1 MKTPVDVLLAVAG
14 CGGKLGITGDRLR
27 MLLPADCPSELKP
40 AIRQHKS
47 ALLELLQLNFLV
59 VRSDTL
65 NGIIFWT
72 PDEATK
78 ECLVT
83 NGADRG
89 SIYTASELK
98 QLVYRRVTVGELPLL
113 HAAKRRFGGK
123 LIEP

>member
-1 MKTPVDVLLAVAG
+1 MKTPVEVLLAVAG
-14 CGGKLGITGDRLR
+14 CGGRLGIKGDRLQ
-27 MLLPADCPSELKP
+27 MLLPADCSPELKS

-72 PDEATK
+72 PDKATK
-78 ECLVT
+78 ECLVA

-89 SIYTASELK
+89 CIYTASELE

-113 HAAKRRFGGK
+113 HTAKRRFGGK